1 MRPDG
6 SSDGPKRSEQS
17 KAARLGSP
25 TAADRV
31 GSPRGEQ
38 FSLLSMYWHFN
49 IGCKEEMIIDMST
62 IDFSGT
68 SQKVS
73 GISGMEIGRRTPV
86 NLFQAGPFNQAALAF
101 GRVYMQYHGNDRYSI
116 VGDDQSRFDF
126 LPLIDEKASVQRNVG
141 NVLGAIINHNVW
153 MLGISARPLVS
164 TLTVNGS
171 YPVSFVGTTY
181 IKK

>member
-1 MRPDG
+1 MG
-6 SSDGPKRSEQS
+6 QNWTNGQG
-17 KAARLGSP
+17 AARMGSP

-38 FSLLSMYWHFN
+38 FCLLSMYLHFN
-49 IGCKEEMIIDMST
+49 FGGKKEMIIDMST

-68 SQKVS
+68 SQKEL
-73 GISGMEIGRRTPV
+73 GISGWRIGQTDNV
-86 NLFQAGPFNQAALAF
+86 NLFRAGPFNLAALAF
-101 GRVYMQYHGNDRYSI
+101 GRVTMQYHGNDRFSI
-116 VGDDQSRFDF
+116 VGDRQSRFDF

-153 MLGISARPLVS
+153 MLGISPRPLVS